1 MTPCR
6 VIVDPPLDGAW
17 NMAVDEALLD
27 DAVMS
32 GSASLRFYQWREP
45 TLSLGYFQSYRQ
57 WQWRPA
63 SPHIPVVRRLTG
75 GGALVHDRELTYS
88 LCLPASHRL
97 ARESTSLYRAVHH
110 ALIETFGAWGVSAA
124 LYGDYAAAGEHAGG
138 SGEPF
143 LCFARRT
150 EFDVVLGT
158 PTTGGALAKILGS
171 AQRRR
176 RGAVLQHGGV
186 LLGTSSLAPELPGLA
201 ERLGVAL
208 RADELLERWS
218 KTLAAAL
225 ELDLQPQALGAQLA
239 ETAQRLQR
247 EKYGARFWTE
257 RR

>member
-6 VIVDPPLDGAW
+6 LIVDPPLDGAW

-27 DAVMS
+27 DAALS
-32 GSASLRFYQWREP
+32 GRASLRFYQWRQP
-45 TLSLGYFQSYRQ
+45 TLSLGYFQSHRQ
-57 WQWRPA
+57 RQWRPA
-63 SPHIPVVRRLTG
+63 NPHVPVVRRLTG

-97 ARESTSLYRAVHH
+97 ARESTSLYRAVHR
-110 ALIETFGAWGVSAA
+110 ALIETLAAWRVSAA
-124 LYGDYAAAGEHAGG
+124 LFGDRAAAVEHERV
-138 SGEPF
+138 SEEPF

-150 EFDVVLGT
+150 EFDVVLAT
-158 PTTGGALAKILGS
+158 PTSGGALAKILGS

-186 LLGTSSLAPELPGLA
+186 LLETSSIALELPGLA
-201 ERLGVAL
+201 ELLGVSL
-208 RADELLERWS
+208 RPDELLKGWAD
-218 KTLAAAL
+218 TLGAAL
-225 ELDLQPQALGAQLA
+225 ELYLQRQALDAHLA